1 MVRKPSRVKRYAAAV
16 ACLAVIVILPGML
29 AAPRPL
35 PNNAPPETEN
45 TPTVLQPKTPVPV
58 PSPSEEDA
66 LVFNKADSRISSS
79 DLSVSGLFRQEAVAD
94 ELDLNEAYADPDF
107 GAYLPRTVPSGFA
120 FESAVRFIDQESD
133 YLSVL
138 WAKGMGNIHW
148 SVSLLVEGDKSRLT
162 SVADTENYDLS
173 LYPIPRAE
181 SVPLHL
187 RAIVNNPVFRIE
199 DLTPEA
205 IRARSYTVQDA
216 GDISGPRMRFGV
228 LYGDVL
234 AELNVKGATP
244 EDVFEMLRLLPSRP
258 SQPQQA
264 PES

>member
-1 MVRKPSRVKRYAAAV
+1 M
-16 ACLAVIVILPGML
+16 
-29 AAPRPL
+29 
-35 PNNAPPETEN
+35 
-45 TPTVLQPKTPVPV
+45 
-58 PSPSEEDA
+58 
-66 LVFNKADSRISSS
+66 
-79 DLSVSGLFRQEAVAD
+79 
-94 ELDLNEAYADPDF
+94 
-107 GAYLPRTVPSGFA
+107 
-120 FESAVRFIDQESD
+120 RFIDQESD